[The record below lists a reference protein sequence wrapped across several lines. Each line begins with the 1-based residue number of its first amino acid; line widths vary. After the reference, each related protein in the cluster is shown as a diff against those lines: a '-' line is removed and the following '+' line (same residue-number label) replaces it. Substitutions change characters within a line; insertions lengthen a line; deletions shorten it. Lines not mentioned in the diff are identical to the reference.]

1 MKAKKRLT
9 IITLV
14 ITVLSLII
22 AIIIG
27 KNSDCIIYDISM
39 SIFGGATLGFIM
51 SLTEYYVER
60 QRAMEEFWIQAINIL
75 NELKKIK
82 YLDVDAPINLIA
94 DAINE
99 ENSNAWREK
108 FPFLN
113 DDEKISVS
121 AKKKLISWCEENAIV
136 PFDKNADAMEL
147 EKLYE
152 SQMDGYKEVFFQ
164 CMDSYREASK
174 IELGNLDNA
183 YGNLDFLVANH
194 TIRTKAYNEI
204 FDKMRSIRN
213 EIFLANTHFE
223 LWKHGKGNFVFCT
236 DKVIEINKKLFIE
249 EKSEEENVV
258 SVSIYQKEFD
268 DIEESLEKF
277 RRKIYWGRSKDEV
290 KRYPV
295 SGRVL
300 MRSKNDSGHI
310 VQ

>member
-1 MKAKKRLT
+1 MRAKRWVTLVTFLLTLVSFVLIIKFKNFECDVEYDIAMAIFGSSILGCIMSFVEYFSERERAMGQFYQEAIRILAKFRKAKPLQLT
-9 IITLV
+9 EPEELIRNCIFEKMKNDDYVSFGMDDEVQYTEKVKYLEWLKKYKPEIFIGAGADEEKIYQTKIEEAETV
-14 ITVLSLII
+14 I
-22 AIIIG
+22 
-27 KNSDCIIYDISM
+27 KDCIYNYSKLAHIS
-39 SIFGGATLGFIM
+39 FA
-51 SLTEYYVER
+51 
-60 QRAMEEFWIQAINIL
+60 
-75 NELKKIK
+75 K
-82 YLDVDAPINLIA
+82 LD
-94 DAINE
+94 
-99 ENSNAWREK
+99 S
-108 FPFLN
+108 
-113 DDEKISVS
+113 
-121 AKKKLISWCEENAIV
+121 
-136 PFDKNADAMEL
+136 
-147 EKLYE
+147 
-152 SQMDGYKEVFFQ
+152 
-164 CMDSYREASK
+164 
-174 IELGNLDNA
+174 A

-194 TIRTKAYNEI
+194 TIRMKAYNEI

>member
-1 MKAKKRLT
+1 MRAKRWV
-9 IITLV
+9 TLV
-14 ITVLSLII
+14 TFSLTLVSIVLII
-22 AIIIG
+22 KF
-27 KNSDCIIYDISM
+27 KNFECDVEYDIAM
-39 SIFGGATLGFIM
+39 AIFGSSILGCIM
-51 SLTEYYVER
+51 SFVEYFSER
-60 QRAMEEFWIQAINIL
+60 KRAMEEFYQEAIRIL
-75 NELKKIK
+75 AKFRKAKPLQLTEPEELICNCIFEKMKNDDYVSFGMDDEVQYTEKVKYLEWLKKYKPEIFIG
-82 YLDVDAPINLIA
+82 AGA
-94 DAINE
+94 DE
-99 ENSNAWREK
+99 
-108 FPFLN
+108 
-113 DDEKISVS
+113 EKI
-121 AKKKLISWCEENAIV
+121 
-136 PFDKNADAMEL
+136 
-147 EKLYE
+147 Y
-152 SQMDGYKEVFFQ
+152 QT
-164 CMDSYREASK
+164 K
-174 IELGNLDNA
+174 IEEAETMIKDCIYNYSKLAHISFAKLDSA

-194 TIRTKAYNEI
+194 TIRMKAYNEI

-295 SGRVL
+295 GGRVL

>member
-183 YGNLDFLVANH
+183 YGNLDFIMANKC
-194 TIRTKAYNEI
+194 IRQKAYELI
-204 FDKMRSIRN
+204 YDKLRKIIYQFQS
-213 EIFLANTHFE
+213 EVYHFN
-223 LWKHGKGNFVFCT
+223 LLKDGKGNFSVCVLKVSELNQEYFCS
-236 DKVIEINKKLFIE
+236 KKKKIQGHT
-249 EKSEEENVV
+249 NVLIFQNV
-258 SVSIYQKEFD
+258 FD
-268 DIEESLEKF
+268 DIEDSLEKF
-277 RRKIYWGRSKDEV
+277 RCKIYKIKYIESEKV
-290 KRYPV
+290 PV
-295 SGRVL
+295 SGKIDFND
-300 MRSKNDSGHI
+300 KNEK
-310 VQ
+310 